1 MKVLVLD
8 DEESLRTLLCD
19 NLSFEGIDTI
29 QASTGIEAIGLA
41 TSQSPDLAVLD
52 IGLPDMSG
60 WKVCERLRKD
70 EQTKHL
76 PLIVLSGS
84 VGSEIDALAKSYGV
98 GHWVSKPYEPSV
110 LVELIK
116 SVLNGRKNP

>member
-29 QASTGIEAIGLA
+29 QASTGLEAINLA

-60 WKVCERLRKD
+60 WKVCERLRK
-70 EQTKHL
+70 EKKTKNL

-98 GHWVSKPYEPSV
+98 GNWVSKPYEPAV

-116 SVLNGRKNP
+116 SVLKAGRHP